1 MTGLVTAGR
10 ALLLDLASTL
20 FFLGLYAL
28 TRDLALSV
36 ALAIG
41 LAAAQIAWRLWQR
54 QRVDALQWISAVIV
68 AASGGATLITHNPAF
83 VMLKPT
89 LIYILVG
96 CAMLQKGW
104 MVRYVPPRAMEYVGD
119 LVIAVGYVWAGLMF
133 VSAALNL
140 VLATQ
145 TSLLVWGSVMSIWGI
160 ASKTLFGVL
169 QYAYLRFVGR
179 RRYLARQA
187 AAAV

>member
-1 MTGLVTAGR
+1 MGLVAAAR
-10 ALLLDLASTL
+10 ALLLDLASTI
-20 FFLGLYAL
+20 FFLALYAL
-28 TRDLALSV
+28 THNLTLSV
-36 ALAIG
+36 SLGIA
-41 LAAAQIAWRLWQR
+41 LAAAQIGWRLLR
-54 QRVDALQWISAVIV
+54 RERVDALQWVSAAIIV
-68 AASGGATLITHNPAF
+68 LSGAATLITHNPTF

-89 LIYILVG
+89 LIYFFVG

-104 MVRYVPPRAMEYVGD
+104 LIRYVPPRAMEYVPD
-119 LVIAVGYVWAGLMF
+119 LVIASGYVWAGLMF

-160 ASKTLFGVL
+160 ASKAGFGVL

-187 AAAV
+187 AAAA